1 MDSSL
6 EASLAAH
13 AHVEIKED
21 DLYIPAGKAPVY
33 PAAPDDIREYV
44 RNAMNMWTPK
54 GEASPNLPI
63 PRFST
68 LARMFGAITLR
79 PADRADDHSAS
90 YEANNFVVCDAW
102 NSRGGPPVKLRAICF
117 IFAYVWDAEEN
128 DLDLFKDAGCESLR
142 VGWNLV
148 VTAGGAHVAMLP
160 MPDPSD
166 IQVVGACS
174 EKTPKAWELN
184 KEGCAIV
191 ADLFGG
197 TKGSSFAGL
206 KPLRS
211 VSSLL

>member
-21 DLYIPAGKAPVY
+21 DLYLPAGKAPVY
-33 PAAPDDIREYV
+33 PAAPDDIRWYV
-44 RNAMNMWTPK
+44 RNAMNLWTPK

-68 LARMFGAITLR
+68 RARMFGAITLR

-184 KEGCAIV
+184 KEGCAII
-191 ADLFGG
+191 ADLFG
-197 TKGSSFAGL
+197 TNGSSFAGL
-206 KPLRS
+206 KPLKS